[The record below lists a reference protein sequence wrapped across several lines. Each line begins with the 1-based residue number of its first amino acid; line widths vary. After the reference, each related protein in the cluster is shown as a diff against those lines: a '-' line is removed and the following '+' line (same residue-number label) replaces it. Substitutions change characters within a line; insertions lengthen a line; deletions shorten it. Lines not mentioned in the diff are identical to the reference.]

1 MAVGA
6 RDAPSRRSRDT
17 RAPCCRKTPRSFDV
31 RQFVDH
37 TGLIGRLALC
47 LGVAV
52 ANGSATYPEIPTWYA
67 SLTKPSWTPPN
78 WVFPLCLERP
88 LRDDGRESVA
98 AVGSSCR
105 YARTTNGDHA
115 FPPAAGAQCRL
126 VAGLLWAP
134 RYGSGAG
141 DYPPAACR
149 NCGHDPGSVAHATGG
164 GLASGSYLAWIVYA
178 ATLNAGIVTL
188 NAAQELIHCPAL
200 GHVCQRARWV
210 GTSVTRANRCSA
222 EDPGVVSASPAG
234 KALTSDGRS
243 RLDLGRG

>member
-1 MAVGA
+1 VLPKNSSILRCPAV
-6 RDAPSRRSRDT
+6 RRPHRPDRPFGVMPGRRGGKRQRHLSRD
-17 RAPCCRKTPRSFDV
+17 PHLV
-31 RQFVDH
+31 RVLDQALVDA
-37 TGLIGRLALC
+37 TKLGFPAC
-47 LGVAV
+47 L
-52 ANGSATYPEIPTWYA
+52 
-67 SLTKPSWTPPN
+67 K
-78 WVFPLCLERP
+78 RP